1 MSLRVLGSDISINGS
16 GFCVMN
22 INDDFTVRDFS
33 LIGFTKTIKHR
44 YQSSNLKILPLPDD
58 YENYPYFYKS
68 RLIYDL
74 VKEYIGEID
83 YVAME
88 DYSMGSKGRVFDI
101 ADFTSGMK
109 NIFYQQR
116 IPIKLLPPNSVKS
129 FATANGGADK
139 VLIGMHFRSS
149 PFSKM
154 VDPKLFE
161 LPEYESP
168 QADVVDACAMAN
180 LLRCELCYKATGKFP
195 SDIGVNPQ
203 GAMEAIVTGK
213 KTAKSQPTIMHP
225 LIIFGQSFK
234 TPKKPKKE
242 KKIKEPKPEKI
253 KKEKKI
259 KEPKP
264 PKTKKTK

>member
-1 MSLRVLGSDISINGS
+1 MRILGIDGSIRAS

-22 INDDFTVRDFS
+22 INPDFTIQDFS
-33 LIGFTKTIKHR
+33 LYGFTDTIKWR
-44 YQSSNLKILPLPDD
+44 YQSSNLEVLPLPDD
-58 YENYPYFYKS
+58 YENYPYFYKA

-74 VKEYIGEID
+74 LKDKIGDID
-83 YVAME
+83 YMAIE
-88 DYSMGSKGRVFDI
+88 DYSMGSKGLVFNI
-101 ADFTSGMK
+101 AEYIGGLK
-109 NIFYQQR
+109 NIFYEKR
-116 IPIKLLPPNSVKS
+116 IPIKLLPPNSVKL
-129 FATANGGADK
+129 FATSNGAADK
-139 VLIGMHFRSS
+139 VLMCMNFKSS
-149 PFSKM
+149 IFGKQ
-154 VDPKLFE
+154 VNQRLWEF
-161 LPEYESP
+161 PEYESP
-168 QADVVDACAMAN
+168 QNDIIDGFQMSN

-264 PKTKKTK
+264 PKAKKTK